1 MIAFNWTA
9 AALGFACG
17 AGMSVL
23 FFAGLGLGMR
33 LALRTNSPIRILSLS
48 AVLRIAALLA
58 VGWLVAAQGGPWA
71 FAGYGL
77 AFFLIR
83 TVFTSLARLAPA
95 SPPPPPA
102 DAEQPRMPTN
112 KVTGETP

>member
-1 MIAFNWTA
+1 MIAFDWSV

-23 FFAGLGLGMR
+23 FFVGLGLGMR

-58 VGWLVAAQGGPWA
+58 IGWLVAAQGGPWA

-83 TVFTSLARLAPA
+83 TVFTGLARLAPTTAAAA
-95 SPPPPPA
+95 SSSA
-102 DAEQPRMPTN
+102 N
-112 KVTGETP
+112 GETP